1 MKEYVNKLQTVNYG
15 GTSVSEDEIL
25 KHLESYLNDEILDYA
40 NSGRA
45 MRLEDKYDYL
55 HYGRYEMV
63 TVIRDKI
70 EKLRKDERFV

>member
-15 GTSVSEDEIL
+15 GISVSEDEIL
-25 KHLESYLNDEILDYA
+25 KHLESYLNDDISNYA

-45 MRLEDKYDYL
+45 MVLDNKYDYL

-63 TVIRDKI
+63 TIIRDKI
-70 EKLRKDERFV
+70 VKLRKDERFV

>member
-15 GTSVSEDEIL
+15 GISVNDKEIL
-25 KHLESYLNDEILDYA
+25 KHIESWLEDEILDYA

-45 MRLEDKYDYL
+45 MKLEDKYDHI

-63 TVIRDKI
+63 TILRDKI
-70 EKLRKDERFV
+70 QKLRKDERFV

>member
-15 GTSVSEDEIL
+15 GTSVNDKEIL
-25 KHLESYLNDEILDYA
+25 KHIESWLEDEILDYA

-45 MRLEDKYDYL
+45 MKLEDKYDHI

-63 TVIRDKI
+63 TIIRDKI
-70 EKLRKDERFV
+70 QKLRKDERFV

>member
-15 GTSVSEDEIL
+15 EISVTDEDILKHIESWLEDEIQ
-25 KHLESYLNDEILDYA
+25 DYA

-45 MRLEDKYDYL
+45 MKLEDKYDHI

-63 TVIRDKI
+63 TILRDKI
-70 EKLRKDERFV
+70 QKLRKDERFV